1 VGRRPTIGIYG
12 GAFTHGGARMGS
24 CGCIKLMNPGDLNDF
39 ALRLR
44 ASGQDWI
51 YLKVMYSWKFKSKD
65 YDIGIDGSIY

>member
-1 VGRRPTIGIYG
+1 
-12 GAFTHGGARMGS
+12 MGS
-24 CGCIKLMNPGDLNDF
+24 RGCIKLMNPGDLNDF